1 MGDYVLPQAFWD
13 VVVNCHPFVI
23 QIQFTSHSEY
33 SFRYLQYSTMH
44 PEMQDGPLGAL
55 LRHMAQAETVTVECQ
70 CGAEVQMNKAYSKY
84 VTGKLSSCRFCRNER
99 SE

>member
-1 MGDYVLPQAFWD
+1 M
-13 VVVNCHPFVI
+13 
-23 QIQFTSHSEY
+23 
-33 SFRYLQYSTMH
+33 
-44 PEMQDGPLGAL
+44 
-55 LRHMAQAETVTVECQ
+55 RHVASQETVTVECQ

>member
-1 MGDYVLPQAFWD
+1 
-13 VVVNCHPFVI
+13 
-23 QIQFTSHSEY
+23 
-33 SFRYLQYSTMH
+33 MH
-44 PEMQDGPLGAL
+44 PEMQDGPLGSL
-55 LRHMAQAETVTVECQ
+55 LRHVAHAETVAVECQ